1 LEYIS
6 KKELLMNKK
15 IIPIVA
21 STIVISATSLF
32 AFSNKAIAKTGIVYN
47 VETGLIIRDTP
58 SKDAKTLDSLL
69 NGASVEVLGE
79 EGNYYKVKYK
89 DITGYVTKSYLKVDG
104 EVPKTEETKTETK
117 TEEKKEETKTETKTE
132 EKKEETQ
139 PETKVEN
146 TTATNTTNTT
156 TTGTTTTETKI
167 TSSFKAKLLAKA
179 NVYVLPLVNTSK
191 LGEIEK
197 GKEVTV
203 ISKTGNWCY
212 IQSESISGWIFTS
225 RVEKVDTPVENKEEK
240 KTEEKKEEQ
249 KNSNKKMYVAFEY
262 CNVRE
267 GATTDSAKVTSANHN
282 AEVEILGKEGEW
294 YKVNVNGKTGYIRE
308 DQLSESQT

>member
-1 LEYIS
+1 
-6 KKELLMNKK
+6 MNKK
-15 IIPIVA
+15 IIPVVA
-21 STIVISATSLF
+21 STLVISATALLT
-32 AFSNKAIAKTGIVYN
+32 FSNNAIAKTGIVYN

-146 TTATNTTNTT
+146 TTTTNTTNTT
-156 TTGTTTTETKI
+156 TTGTTTTETKT

-191 LGEIEK
+191 LGEIDK
-197 GKEVTV
+197 DKEVTV

-212 IQSESISGWIFTS
+212 IQTDTISGWIFTS
-225 RVEKVDTPVENKEEK
+225 RVEKVDTPVENKTSNEEK
-240 KTEEKKEEQ
+240 KTEEKKEE
-249 KNSNKKMYVAFEY
+249 KKEEKTTSNKKMYVAFEY

-267 GATTDSAKVTSANHN
+267 KATTDSAKVTSANHN
-282 AEVEILGKEGEW
+282 TEVEILGKEGEW
-294 YKVNVNGKTGYIRE
+294 YKVSVDGKTGYIRE

>member
-1 LEYIS
+1 
-6 KKELLMNKK
+6 MNKK
-15 IIPIVA
+15 IIPIIA
-21 STIVISATSLF
+21 STLVISATSLLT
-32 AFSNKAIAKTGIVYN
+32 FSNTAIAKSGIVYN
-47 VETGLIIRDTP
+47 VETGLLIRDNP

-79 EGNYYKVKYK
+79 EGNYYKVKYQ

-104 EVPKTEETKTETK
+104 EVPKTEEKKTEEKKEEEKQPETK
-117 TEEKKEETKTETKTE
+117 TEEKKEEK
-132 EKKEETQ
+132 Q
-139 PETKVEN
+139 PENKVEN
-146 TTATNTTNTT
+146 TTTETNTTNTT
-156 TTGTTTTETKI
+156 TTETKT

-191 LGEIEK
+191 LGEIDK
-197 GKEVTV
+197 DKEVTV

-212 IQSESISGWIFTS
+212 IQTDTISGWIFTS

-240 KTEEKKEEQ
+240 KTEEKKEE
-249 KNSNKKMYVAFEY
+249 KKEEKTSSNKKMYVAFEY

-267 GATTDSAKVTSANHN
+267 SATTDSAKVTSANHN
-282 AEVEILGKEGEW
+282 TEVEILGKEGEW

-308 DQLSESQT
+308 DQLAESQT